1 MNNLIKVEIEPG
13 YIIMVTPEEA
23 EKYNF
28 TIVKKVEKT
37 NVYDVQTPEKNKSVK
52 PQSKKGE

>member
-1 MNNLIKVEIEPG
+1 MNNLIKVEIKPG
-13 YIIMVTPEEA
+13 VIIMVTPEEA

-37 NVYDVQTPEKNKSVK
+37 SIYDVETPKENKAVK
-52 PQSKKGE
+52 PQAKKGE

>member
-37 NVYDVQTPEKNKSVK
+37 TVYDIETPEKNKAVK